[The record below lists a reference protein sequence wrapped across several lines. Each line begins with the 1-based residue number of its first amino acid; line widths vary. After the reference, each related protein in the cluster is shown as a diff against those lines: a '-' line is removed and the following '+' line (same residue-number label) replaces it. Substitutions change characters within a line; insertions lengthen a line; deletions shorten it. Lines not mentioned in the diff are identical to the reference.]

1 MSFYS
6 DANTTHFHW
15 KSFALSFVLE
25 IRVFR
30 CQKWRVLIH
39 LIAWWIAGR
48 IGMSGRGLFHAV
60 TVLQHS
66 IKVFYQNGNKER
78 HCLCEVRGKL
88 MLSFCV

>member
-15 KSFALSFVLE
+15 KSFALSLVLKM
-25 IRVFR
+25 RVFR
-30 CQKWRVLIH
+30 SQKWRVLIH

-48 IGMSGRGLFHAV
+48 IGMTGRALFHAV